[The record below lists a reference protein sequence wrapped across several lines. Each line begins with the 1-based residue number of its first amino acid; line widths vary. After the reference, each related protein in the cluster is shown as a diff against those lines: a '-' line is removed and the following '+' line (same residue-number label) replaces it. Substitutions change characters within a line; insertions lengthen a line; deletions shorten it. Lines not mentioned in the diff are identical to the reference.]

1 MATCTPQSLQRNCLG
16 QCGQV
21 GKAMQRPNLTPPQPL
36 KPTKVSRFLPQTSS
50 EGLTTLT
57 KLAEADLQV
66 VLDKTYTLSNV
77 REAYREARLGKTI
90 GKSVI
95 VPD

>member
-1 MATCTPQSLQRNCLG
+1 
-16 QCGQV
+16 
-21 GKAMQRPNLTPPQPL
+21 MQRPNLTPPPPL
-36 KPTKVSRFLPQTSS
+36 KPTKISRLLPQTSS

-77 REAYREARLGKTI
+77 RETYREARLGKTI